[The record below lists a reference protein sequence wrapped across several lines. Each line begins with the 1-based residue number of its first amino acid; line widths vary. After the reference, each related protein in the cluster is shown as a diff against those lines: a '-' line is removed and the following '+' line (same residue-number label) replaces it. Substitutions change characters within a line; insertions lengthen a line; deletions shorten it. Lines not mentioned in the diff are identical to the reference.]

1 MENRVNTN
9 TNIYEDIATR
19 TGGNVIMGV
28 VGPVRTGKSTFI
40 KRFME
45 QLVIP
50 NIPDEYE
57 RERTRDEL
65 PQSARGKTVMTTEP
79 KFIPDQAVTVVLD
92 EENGATMQVKMVDC
106 VGFMVPQALGAE
118 ENGETRLVHTPWSEQ
133 PVPFETAAETGTQKV
148 IREHA
153 TIGVLVTTDGTI
165 GEIDRNSYIAA
176 EERTVSELQACKKP
190 FVIILNSQTPEDVN
204 SIALA
209 MELEEKYG
217 APVAL
222 VNCLDLDIYD
232 IRKILEMVLLEFPV
246 GEIRLEY
253 PTWLS
258 ALPPEHPMKQEM
270 LKRILEA
277 ANSIRR
283 IGEIKTKFLEQICGD
298 QITDAQLLGIALGQ
312 GSARVRLTLPANAF
326 YDTLSEQTG
335 FAVSNEKEL
344 FTLLQQLAVM
354 KSKFERVAQAL
365 DDVNEKGYGIVMPQI
380 SDLQL
385 EEPQIVKQNGGW
397 GVKLKASASSIHMI
411 RANIEAEVSPTVGT
425 EEQSEEMVNYL
436 MREFEED
443 RLKIWETNIF
453 GKSLHAL
460 INEGLHNKLEHMP
473 LDARQKLVE
482 TIERIINEGS
492 QGLIC
497 ILL

>member
-1 MENRVNTN
+1 
-9 TNIYEDIATR
+9 
-19 TGGNVIMGV
+19 MGV

-50 NIPDEYE
+50 NIPDENE

-79 KFIPDQAVTVVLD
+79 KFIPDEAVRIVLD
-92 EENGATMQVKMVDC
+92 EENNATMQVKMVDC
-106 VGFMVPQALGAE
+106 VGFMVPEALGNE
-118 ENGETRLVHTPWSEQ
+118 ENGQTRMVHTPWSEQ
-133 PVPFETAAETGTQKV
+133 PVPFEQAAEIGTERV

-153 TIGVLVTTDGTI
+153 TIGILVTTDGTI
-165 GEIDRNSYIAA
+165 GEIDRNCYVAA
-176 EERTVSELQACKKP
+176 EERTVSELQQSGKP
-190 FVIILNSQTPEDVN
+190 FVIILNSRTPQEVA
-204 SIALA
+204 SITLAL
-209 MELEEKYG
+209 ELEEKYH

-232 IRKILEMVLLEFPV
+232 IRKILEMVLLEFPIS
-246 GEIRLEY
+246 EIRVKY
-253 PTWLS
+253 PRWLT
-258 ALPPEHPMKQEM
+258 ALPPGHALRQKMQDK
-270 LKRILEA
+270 ILSA
-277 ANSIRR
+277 AKSICR
-283 IGEIKTKFLEQICGD
+283 IGEIKGTFAELDTQDLPCSVQVEE
-298 QITDAQLLGIALGQ
+298 IALGR
-312 GSARVRLTLPANAF
+312 GSAAVELVLPTQAF
-326 YDTLSEQTG
+326 FQAVSESTG
-335 FAVSNEKEL
+335 FTLNDERGLFEL
-344 FTLLQQLAVM
+344 LEELSVM
-354 KSKFERVAQAL
+354 KEKYERVAQAL

-380 SDLQL
+380 DDLHL

-473 LDARQKLVE
+473 QDARNKLVE

-492 QGLIC
+492 SGLIC

>member
-1 MENRVNTN
+1 
-9 TNIYEDIATR
+9 
-19 TGGNVIMGV
+19 MGV

-50 NIPDEYE
+50 NIPDENE

-79 KFIPDQAVTVVLD
+79 KFIPDEAVRIVLD
-92 EENGATMQVKMVDC
+92 EENNATMQVKMVDC
-106 VGFMVPQALGAE
+106 VGFMVPEALGNE
-118 ENGETRLVHTPWSEQ
+118 ENGQTRMVHTPWSEQ
-133 PVPFETAAETGTQKV
+133 PVPFEQAAEIGTERV

-153 TIGVLVTTDGTI
+153 TIGILVTTDGTI
-165 GEIDRNSYIAA
+165 GEIDRNCYVAA
-176 EERTVSELQACKKP
+176 EERTVAELQQSGKP
-190 FVIILNSQTPEDVN
+190 FVIILNSRTPQEVA
-204 SIALA
+204 SITLAL
-209 MELEEKYG
+209 ELEEKYH

-232 IRKILEMVLLEFPV
+232 IRKILEMVLLEFPIS
-246 GEIRLEY
+246 EIRVKY
-253 PTWLS
+253 PRWLT
-258 ALPPEHPMKQEM
+258 ALPPGHALRQKTQD
-270 LKRILEA
+270 KILA
-277 ANSIRR
+277 AAKSICR
-283 IGEIKTKFLEQICGD
+283 IGEIKATFAKLDTQDLPCSVQVEE
-298 QITDAQLLGIALGQ
+298 IALGR
-312 GSARVRLTLPANAF
+312 GSAAVELILPTQAF
-326 YDTLSEQTG
+326 FQAVSESTG
-335 FAVSNEKEL
+335 FTLKDERGLFEL
-344 FTLLQQLAVM
+344 LEELSVM
-354 KSKFERVAQAL
+354 KEKYERVAQAL

-380 SDLQL
+380 DDLHL

-473 LDARQKLVE
+473 QDARNKLVE

-492 QGLIC
+492 SGLIC

>member
-1 MENRVNTN
+1 
-9 TNIYEDIATR
+9 
-19 TGGNVIMGV
+19 MGV

-50 NIPDEYE
+50 NIPDENE

-79 KFIPDQAVTVVLD
+79 KFIPDEAVRIVLD
-92 EENGATMQVKMVDC
+92 EENNATMQVKMVDC
-106 VGFMVPQALGAE
+106 VGFMVPEALGNE
-118 ENGETRLVHTPWSEQ
+118 ENGRTRMVHTPWSEQ
-133 PVPFETAAETGTQKV
+133 PVPFEQAAEIGTERV

-153 TIGVLVTTDGTI
+153 TIGILVTTDGTI
-165 GEIDRNSYIAA
+165 GEIDRNCYVAA
-176 EERTVSELQACKKP
+176 EERTVAELQQSGKP
-190 FVIILNSQTPEDVN
+190 FVIILNSRTPQEVA
-204 SIALA
+204 SITLAL
-209 MELEEKYG
+209 ELEEKYH

-232 IRKILEMVLLEFPV
+232 IRKILEMVLLEFPIS
-246 GEIRLEY
+246 EIRVKY
-253 PTWLS
+253 PRWLT
-258 ALPPEHPMKQEM
+258 ALPPGHALRQKMQDK
-270 LKRILEA
+270 ILA
-277 ANSIRR
+277 AAKSICR
-283 IGEIKTKFLEQICGD
+283 IGEIKGTFAKLDTQDLPCSVQVEE
-298 QITDAQLLGIALGQ
+298 IALGR
-312 GSARVRLTLPANAF
+312 GSAAVELILPTQAF
-326 YDTLSEQTG
+326 FQAVSESTG
-335 FAVSNEKEL
+335 FTLKDERGLFEL
-344 FTLLQQLAVM
+344 LEELSVM
-354 KSKFERVAQAL
+354 KEKYERVAQAL

-380 SDLQL
+380 DDLHL

-473 LDARQKLVE
+473 QDARSKLVE

-492 QGLIC
+492 SGLIC